1 MIINR
6 IYNQYKADQQDGFV
20 SNLDTWL
27 EAFVSNND
35 TLIIE
40 HLKEEIELRVQADIY
55 LGEPKDEPD
64 VCKSCFWNNSKTCL
78 GCPIPYDA

>member
-6 IYNQYKADQQDGFV
+6 IYNQYRVDQQDGFV

-35 TLIIE
+35 KLIIE
-40 HLKEEIELRVQADIY
+40 HLKEEIELRTQADIY
-55 LGEPKDEPD
+55 LGKPKDEPD
-64 VCKSCFWNNSKTCL
+64 VCKNCFWNNSKTCL